1 MLLSPSDLRVYQ
13 LYHPEVLMKYIT
25 NMAMYLYLYISI
37 HTPVCASLCHFRLK
51 MKDSSHLSGKWC
63 SGAVFQ

>member
-13 LYHPEVLMKYIT
+13 LYHPEVLMKYII

-37 HTPVCASLCHFRLK
+37 HTPVCVIL
-51 MKDSSHLSGKWC
+51 G
-63 SGAVFQ
+63 